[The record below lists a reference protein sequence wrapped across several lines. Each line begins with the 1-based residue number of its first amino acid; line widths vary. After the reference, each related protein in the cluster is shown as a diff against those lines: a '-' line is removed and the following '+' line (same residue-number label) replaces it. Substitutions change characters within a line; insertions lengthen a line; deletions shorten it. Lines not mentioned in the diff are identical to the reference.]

1 MLKYV
6 YDRLVLLAD
15 EANHYIL
22 KENKLNI
29 GEIEFNIESVKSFMA
44 KVKDAFKELPEA
56 LDEIEWLEMVL
67 KNIEPSECKTTKAS
81 ESPGPLERE

>member
-6 YDRLVLLAD
+6 YDRLELLAD

-29 GEIEFNIESVKSFMA
+29 NDIDFNLESIKSFMA

-67 KNIEPSECKTTKAS
+67 KNTEQSGAEKTLTTNKSVEPEK
-81 ESPGPLERE
+81 E